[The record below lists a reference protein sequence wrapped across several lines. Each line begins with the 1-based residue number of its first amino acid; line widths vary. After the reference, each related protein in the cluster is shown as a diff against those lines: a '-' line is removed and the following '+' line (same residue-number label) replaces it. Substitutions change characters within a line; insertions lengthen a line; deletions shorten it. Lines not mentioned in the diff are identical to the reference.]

1 MKLLVLQL
9 AKLLTLS
16 WKDKAKEMVT
26 MKMKLQDTLKSTRT
40 VIFIWMV
47 TMVMKP
53 MPDILKE
60 QVEDMAMA
68 MAMMKVI
75 VDIIDAVMV
84 MVKTKVTA
92 DITEEATETVMM
104 KILKA

>member
-1 MKLLVLQL
+1 
-9 AKLLTLS
+9 
-16 WKDKAKEMVT
+16 

-60 QVEDMAMA
+60 QVEDMVMA

-104 KILKA
+104 RILKA